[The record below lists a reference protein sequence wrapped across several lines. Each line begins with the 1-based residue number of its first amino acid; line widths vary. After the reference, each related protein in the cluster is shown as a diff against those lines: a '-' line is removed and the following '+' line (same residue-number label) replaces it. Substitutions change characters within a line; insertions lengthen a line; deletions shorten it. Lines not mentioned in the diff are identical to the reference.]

1 MKSITIYRLKAIVSM
16 TLSGSIFLFL
26 LAIASPRNLQAQVSG
41 ATLSG
46 TVTDASGAVV
56 PKAAILIRNTETS
69 ANRSVNSNGDGFY
82 SAPNLN
88 PGHYEVKISA
98 KGFSTLLQKD
108 VVLTVSAQQTFNPV
122 MVLGSVDQTVVV
134 QTAPASIQTSSS
146 TLSATVDG
154 TTVRE
159 LPLNGRD
166 WTSLATLEP
175 GVLSVP
181 NQATTGFSANKG
193 NRGFG
198 NQLSDGGHRPNEN
211 TYRMNG
217 MVINDYTNAA
227 PGGSTGVNLGVD
239 AIDQFSVL
247 TGSYT
252 SEYGRTSGAVID
264 AVTKSGTNHVH
275 GTAFFFDRDK
285 IFDARNHFD
294 GPVLPS
300 FRRIQFGAAAGAP
313 IIKDKTFLFVAYEGI
328 RQSQPVSTILK
339 VPDVVSRSRA
349 VPAIIPY
356 LDLWPIAPAGAPDRI
371 DPITGLGI
379 QSFNS
384 AQPTRASEN
393 YIITRL
399 DHRLSSHDT
408 LDGTYFFDSGPQTQ
422 ADPLGNTV
430 HQVFSRRQL
439 ITAEET
445 HVFNSSVANSFR
457 GGASLIKGLIN
468 DPVSGSA
475 VGTNAKLAVA
485 PGSVAPPQLPVSG
498 LTTAYGLGGFNKFN
512 HAWTSI
518 QFYDDAFIT
527 KGNHSMKV
535 GGAFENM
542 HYDVLEQLSPNGRF
556 NTYTLAKF
564 LANAPNKLNA
574 LAPGGSTPVA
584 FRENLFAVYFQD
596 DWHIT
601 KLLTLNLGLRYE
613 ATTRPKDANTVPAYT
628 VNGHTANAGGF
639 QQIKTLANCL
649 ASSTACGP
657 VGTDSPIAS
666 NPTTKDF
673 EPRIGLAWD
682 PTGSGKTA
690 IHAAFGMFDVLPL
703 PYEFALNTAA
713 TAPFQIVGSDAATT
727 LGTGVPDPNVSF
739 NPQKV
744 RNRYIQPDPKRA
756 AVYNWNANIQR
767 ELGHNFSATVGYV
780 GSRSVHLSAAAD
792 DVNLVPANNISG
804 IGLVFFCNPA
814 SLPAPSTADP
824 VPACNHDLTGTRID
838 PNWGGGAGIRPVIF
852 DGASSYQALQAQLK
866 KTMSNG
872 VQGQFS
878 YTYSHCNDLS
888 SAPVT
893 GDTFLNSIAVPLLSQ
908 KSYRVGPCDFD
919 LRQVATANIIW
930 AIPVP
935 DMNNAFANGVFRGW
949 ELGGILTAETGAPFT
964 VTAGGGSDPLG
975 TGFNGDFS
983 MDFADL
989 LPNCNPTRG
998 KGVNFINTNC
1008 FTVPTA
1014 PSTLAVAS
1022 ATNPYGCAP
1031 NSFLNYT
1038 GPAAPAG
1045 RQFCSNV
1052 VGNSGR
1058 NRFYGPRLTTFDM
1071 SLFKNMKVPLISEA
1085 MNVQFR
1091 AEFFNIFNHTNYLSP
1106 GFLNTGG
1113 QNNSVYDANGGA
1125 LSTALDQTSTSSRQ
1139 IQLGMK
1145 LVF

>member
-1 MKSITIYRLKAIVSM
+1 MKYITTHRLKAIVSM
-16 TLSGSIFLFL
+16 TLAASMSLFL
-26 LAIASPRNLQAQVSG
+26 LAIANSRDAQAQVSG

-46 TVTDASGAVV
+46 TVTDSTGALVPNAS
-56 PKAAILIRNTETS
+56 ILIRNTDTG
-69 ANRSVNSNGDGFY
+69 AVRNVATNGDGFY

-88 PGHYEVKISA
+88 PGNYEVKISS
-98 KGFSTLLQKD
+98 KGFSTMLQKNI
-108 VVLTVSAQQTFNPV
+108 VLTVSAQQTFNPV
-122 MVLGSVDQTVVV
+122 LAVGRVDQTVEV
-134 QTAPASIQTSSS
+134 QTAPPSIQTTSS
-146 TLSATVDG
+146 TTSATVDG

-166 WTSLATLEP
+166 WTSLATLQP

-211 TYRMNG
+211 TYRVNG

-247 TGSYT
+247 TSSYT
-252 SEYGRTSGAVID
+252 SEYGRTSGAVVD
-264 AVTKSGTNHVH
+264 AITKSGTNVLH
-275 GTAFFFDRDK
+275 GSAFFFDRDK
-285 IFDARNHFD
+285 IFDARNFFD
-294 GPVLPS
+294 GPTIPS

-313 IIKDKTFLFVAYEGI
+313 IIKDKTFLFVSYEGI
-328 RQSQPVSTILK
+328 RQSQPVSTIVK
-339 VPDVVSRSRA
+339 VPNAGARA
-349 VPAIIPY
+349 AAVAAIVPY
-356 LDLWPIAPAGAPDRI
+356 LALWPTAPAGATDSNP
-371 DPITGLGI
+371 GGI
-379 QSFNS
+379 GVQSFNTS
-384 AQPTRASEN
+384 QPTHASEN
-393 YIITRL
+393 YVITRI
-399 DHRLSSHDT
+399 DHRISGHDA

-445 HVFNSSVANSFR
+445 HVFSSSVVNNFR

-468 DPVSGSA
+468 DPVSGST

-485 PGSVAPPQLPVSG
+485 PGSSAPPQLAVSG
-498 LTTAYGLGGFNKFN
+498 LTTAYGLGGFNRFN
-512 HAWTSI
+512 HNWTSI

-535 GGAFENM
+535 GGAFERM

-564 LANAPNKLNA
+564 LANTPNKLNA

-584 FRENLFAVYFQD
+584 FRESLFAAYFQD

-601 KLLTLNLGLRYE
+601 KRLTLNLGLRYE
-613 ATTRPKDANTVPAYT
+613 ATTRPKDANSVKAYT
-628 VNGHTANAGGF
+628 VNGYTVNAGGF
-639 QQIKTLANCL
+639 QQITTLTGCT
-649 ASSTACGP
+649 SSPTACGP
-657 VGTDSPIAS
+657 VATDSPIAT

-673 EPRIGLAWD
+673 EPRIGIAWD

-690 IHAAFGMFDVLPL
+690 IHGAFGMFDVLPL

-713 TAPFQIVGSDAATT
+713 TAPFQIVGADPATT
-727 LGTGVPDPNVSF
+727 LGTGVADPNISF
-739 NPQKV
+739 NPQAI
-744 RNRYIQPDPKRA
+744 RNRYIQQNPKRA
-756 AVYNWNANIQR
+756 AVYNWNANVQR
-767 ELGHNFSATVGYV
+767 DLGRNFSATVGYV

-792 DVNLVPANNISG
+792 DINLVPAANVSG
-804 IGLVFFCNPA
+804 IGLMFPA
-814 SLPAPSTADP
+814 FG
-824 VPACNHDLTGTRID
+824 GTRVD
-838 PNWGGGAGIRPVIF
+838 SNWGGGAGIRPVIF
-852 DGASSYQALQAQLK
+852 DGASSYEALQAQVK
-866 KTMSNG
+866 KTMSGG

-908 KSYRVGPCDFD
+908 KTYRVGPCDFD

-930 AIPVP
+930 DIPVP
-935 DMNNAFANGVFRGW
+935 DMNNKFANGALRGW

-964 VTAGGGSDPLG
+964 VTTGGGNDPLG

-989 LPNCNPTRG
+989 LPNCNPTGG
-998 KGVNFINTNC
+998 KGVNYINANC
-1008 FTVPTA
+1008 FTPPTA
-1014 PSTLAVAS
+1014 PTSLAVATV
-1022 ATNPYGCAP
+1022 ANPFGCAP
-1031 NSFLNYT
+1031 GSFPNYT
-1038 GPAAPAG
+1038 GPAAPSG

-1071 SLFKNMKVPLISEA
+1071 SLFKNTKIPAISEA

-1091 AEFFNIFNHTNYLSP
+1091 AEFFNVFNHTNYLSP

-1113 QNNSVYDANGGA
+1113 QNNSVYDANGSS
-1125 LSTALDQTSTSSRQ
+1125 LPTALNQTSTSSRQ

>member
-1 MKSITIYRLKAIVSM
+1 MKTILTIYRLKAIVSM
-16 TLSGSIFLFL
+16 TAAASVFLFV
-26 LAIASPRNLQAQVSG
+26 LAMAGSRDLQAQVSG

-46 TVTDASGAVV
+46 TVTDSSGALV
-56 PKAAILIRNTETS
+56 PSATIVIRNTDTG
-69 ANRSVNSNGDGFY
+69 AVRNVTTNGDGFY

-88 PGHYEVKISA
+88 PGNYEAKVSA
-98 KGFSTLLQKD
+98 KGFSALLQKNI
-108 VVLTVSAQQTFNPV
+108 VLTVSAQQTFSPV
-122 MVLGSVDQTVVV
+122 LAVGAVDQTVEV
-134 QTAPASIQTSSS
+134 QTAPASIQATSS
-146 TLSATVDG
+146 TTSATVDG

-211 TYRMNG
+211 TYRVNG

-247 TGSYT
+247 TSSYT
-252 SEYGRTSGAVID
+252 SEYGRTSGAVVD
-264 AVTKSGTNHVH
+264 AITKSGTNALH
-275 GTAFFFDRDK
+275 GTAYFFDRDK
-285 IFDARNHFD
+285 IFDARNYFD
-294 GPVLPS
+294 GPTIPS

-313 IIKDKTFLFVAYEGI
+313 IIKDKTFFFVDYEGI
-328 RQSQPVSTILK
+328 RQSQPVSTTIN
-339 VPDVVSRSRA
+339 VPNAGARA
-349 VPAIIPY
+349 AAVAAIVPY
-356 LDLWPIAPAGAPDRI
+356 LALWPTAPAGSSDTNP
-371 DPITGLGI
+371 GGI
-379 QSFNS
+379 GVQSFNT

-399 DHRLSSHDT
+399 DHKISMKDT

-439 ITAEET
+439 YTAEET
-445 HVFNSSVANSFR
+445 HIFNSSIVNTFR

-475 VGTNAKLAVA
+475 AGTNAKLAVA
-485 PGSVAPPQLPVSG
+485 PGSVAPPQLPVAG
-498 LTTAYGLGGFNKFN
+498 LTTAYGLGGFNKFSHN
-512 HAWTSI
+512 WLSL

-535 GGAFENM
+535 GGVFERM

-556 NTYTLAKF
+556 NTYSTLAKF
-564 LANAPNKLNA
+564 LANGADQLNA
-574 LAPGGSTPVA
+574 LAPGGSTQVA
-584 FRENLFAVYFQD
+584 FRESLFAGYFQD

-601 KLLTLNLGLRYE
+601 KRMTLNLGLRYE

-628 VNGHTANAGGF
+628 VNGYTVNAGGF
-639 QQIKTLANCL
+639 QQITTLSNCTTS
-649 ASSTACGP
+649 ATACGP
-657 VGTDSPIAS
+657 VGTDSPIAT

-713 TAPFQIVGSDAATT
+713 TAPFQIIGADSAAT
-727 LGTGVPDPNVSF
+727 LGTGVPDPNISF
-739 NPQKV
+739 NPQKI
-744 RNRYIQPDPKRA
+744 RNRYIQQNPKRA
-756 AVYNWNANIQR
+756 AVYDWSANIQQDMSHG
-767 ELGHNFSATVGYV
+767 LTAFIGYV
-780 GSRSVHLSAAAD
+780 GSRSLHLSAAAD
-792 DVNLVPANNISG
+792 DINLVQANNVSG
-804 IGLVFFCNPA
+804 VGLVFPA
-814 SLPAPSTADP
+814 FGGARVDS
-824 VPACNHDLTGTRID
+824 
-838 PNWGGGAGIRPVIF
+838 NWGGGAGIRPVIF
-852 DGASSYQALQAQLK
+852 DGASSYQALEAQVK
-866 KTMSNG
+866 KGMSHG

-893 GDTFLNSIAVPLLSQ
+893 GDTFLNSIAVPLLTQ

-919 LRQVATANIIW
+919 LRQVATGNLIW
-930 AIPVP
+930 DIPTP
-935 DMNNAFANGVFRGW
+935 NLNSAFANGVVRGW
-949 ELGGILTAETGAPFT
+949 ELGAILTAETGAPFT
-964 VTAGGGSDPLG
+964 VTTGGGNDPLN

-989 LPNCNPTRG
+989 LPNCNPTGG
-998 KGVNFINTNC
+998 KGVNYVNTNC

-1014 PSTLAVAS
+1014 PSSLAVAS
-1022 ATNPYGCAP
+1022 VSNPFGCAP
-1031 NSFLNYT
+1031 NSFPNYPT
-1038 GPAAPAG
+1038 SAPKAPSG

-1058 NRFYGPRLTTFDM
+1058 NRFYGPHLTTLDM
-1071 SLFKNMKVPLISEA
+1071 SLFKNTKIPAISEA

-1091 AEFFNIFNHTNYLSP
+1091 AEFFNILNHTNYLSP

-1113 QNNSVYDANGGA
+1113 QNNSVYDADG
-1125 LSTALDQTSTSSRQ
+1125 TALPTALNQTSTSSRQ

-1145 LVF
+1145 VVF

>member
-1 MKSITIYRLKAIVSM
+1 MKPITIYKAIVSM
-16 TLSGSIFLFL
+16 SLAASMFLFMF
-26 LAIASPRNLQAQVSG
+26 AIAGSRDIQAQVSG

-46 TVTDASGAVV
+46 TVTDSSGALVA
-56 PKAAILIRNTETS
+56 KAAVVIRNTDTG
-69 ANRSVNSNGDGFY
+69 AVRSVTTNGEGFY

-88 PGHYEVKISA
+88 PGNYEVKVTA
-98 KGFSTLLQKD
+98 KGFSAMLQKNI
-108 VVLTVSAQQTFNPV
+108 VLTVSAQQTFSPV
-122 MVLGSVDQTVVV
+122 LAVGMVDQTVEV
-134 QTAPASIQTSSS
+134 QTAPASVQATSS
-146 TLSATVDG
+146 TTSATVDG

-211 TYRMNG
+211 TYRVNG

-247 TGSYT
+247 TSSYT
-252 SEYGRTSGAVID
+252 SEYGRTSGAVVD
-264 AVTKSGTNHVH
+264 AITKSGTNALH
-275 GTAFFFDRDK
+275 GSAFFFDRDK
-285 IFDARNHFD
+285 VFDARNFFD
-294 GPVLPS
+294 GPAIPS

-328 RQSQPVSTILK
+328 RQSQPVSTIVK
-339 VPDVVSRSRA
+339 VPNAGARA
-349 VPAIIPY
+349 AAVAAIIPY
-356 LDLWPIAPAGAPDRI
+356 LALWPTAPAGAADSNP
-371 DPITGLGI
+371 GGI
-379 QSFNS
+379 GVQSFNTS
-384 AQPTRASEN
+384 QPTRASEN
-393 YIITRL
+393 YVISRL
-399 DHRLSSHDT
+399 DHRISGHDT

-439 ITAEET
+439 VTTEET
-445 HVFNSSVANSFR
+445 HIFSSSVVNNFR

-468 DPVSGSA
+468 DPVSGST

-485 PGSVAPPQLPVSG
+485 PGSSAPPQLAVSG

-512 HAWTSI
+512 HNWTSI

-535 GGAFENM
+535 GGAFERM

-556 NTYTLAKF
+556 NTYTLANF
-564 LANAPNKLNA
+564 LANKANKLNA
-574 LAPGGSTPVA
+574 LAPGGSTQVA
-584 FRENLFAVYFQD
+584 FRESLFAAYFQD

-601 KLLTLNLGLRYE
+601 KRMTLNLGLRYE
-613 ATTRPKDANTVPAYT
+613 ATTRPTDANSVAAYT
-628 VNGHTANAGGF
+628 VNGYTVNAGGF
-639 QQIKTLANCL
+639 QQITTLSNCTTS
-649 ASSTACGP
+649 ATACGP
-657 VGTDSPIAS
+657 VATDSPIAT

-673 EPRIGLAWD
+673 EPRIGVAWD

-713 TAPFQIVGSDAATT
+713 TAPFQIVGADPATT
-727 LGTGVPDPNVSF
+727 LGTGVADPNISF
-739 NPQKV
+739 NPQTI
-744 RNRYIQPDPKRA
+744 RNRYIQQNPKRA
-756 AVYNWNANIQR
+756 AVYNWNANVQR
-767 ELGHNFSATVGYV
+767 DFGHSFSATVGYV

-792 DVNLVPANNISG
+792 DINLVPATNVSG
-804 IGLVFFCNPA
+804 VGLVFPGLGGN
-814 SLPAPSTADP
+814 
-824 VPACNHDLTGTRID
+824 RID
-838 PNWGGGAGIRPVIF
+838 SNWGGGAGIRPVIF
-852 DGASSYQALQAQLK
+852 DGASSYQALQAQIK
-866 KTMSNG
+866 KTMSGG

-908 KSYRVGPCDFD
+908 KSYRVGACDFD

-930 AIPVP
+930 DIPVP
-935 DMNNAFANGVFRGW
+935 DMNNKFANGTLRGW

-964 VTAGGGSDPLG
+964 VTTGGGNDPLN

-989 LPNCNPTRG
+989 LPNCNPTGG
-998 KGVNFINTNC
+998 KGVNYVNTNC
-1008 FTVPTA
+1008 FTPPTA

-1022 ATNPYGCAP
+1022 VSNPFGCAP
-1031 NSFLNYT
+1031 GSFANYK
-1038 GPAAPAG
+1038 GPAAPSG

-1071 SLFKNMKVPLISEA
+1071 SLFKNTKISAISEA

-1091 AEFFNIFNHTNYLSP
+1091 AEFFNVFNHTNYLSP

-1113 QNNSVYDANGGA
+1113 QNNSVYDADGSS
-1125 LSTALDQTSTSSRQ
+1125 LPTALNQTSTSSRQ

-1145 LVF
+1145 VVF